1 MTIWRPD
8 PANLHRPAYL
18 SLAEQ
23 FARAIRDGHL
33 AAGTRLSPHRTL
45 ADDLGLSVQTVS
57 RAYEELI
64 RRGLVSG
71 EVGRGSFVLSFGAE
85 NTPPYLAERPG
96 GMVDL
101 SILKP
106 VTARMHVETFR
117 KGLHWV
123 AENLTVPA
131 ALSFRPS
138 SVLPQHRQVAADWLR
153 RGGIDTA
160 PENITLT
167 DGATSAITTAVM
179 SAVPPAGTL
188 AAASLTHHLLM
199 PLCKYLGLHLE
210 GLPVD
215 HDGIIPEAL
224 DHLARKGGLHAVYMQ
239 PAAINPMAI
248 LTSLE
253 RRAELVDVARRH
265 DLLIIENDM
274 LNVLIADRPPPLASL
289 APERVL
295 HINGFTKTTLP
306 GLRVAWLVSPP
317 RLALATAN
325 RHLVTNWMATPAMV
339 ELLSHWI
346 IDGTVDRLVN
356 WQREALRERHAIA
369 RDILGRASFSA
380 HPQSLHIWLD
390 VPLGRSEDEFVAQA
404 RQRGVA
410 VAAGRAF
417 RLDERN
423 RRDAVRIALG
433 STDDEDLRRG
443 LSLVVE
449 TLDNPSEPV
458 LSLVG

>member
-8 PANLHRPAYL
+8 PGALQRPAYL

-23 FARAIRDGHL
+23 FARTIRDGHL
-33 AAGTRLSPHRTL
+33 AAGTRLPPHRKL

-64 RRGLVSG
+64 RRGLVAG
-71 EVGRGSFVLSFGAE
+71 EVGRGSFVLPAGAE
-85 NTPPYLAERPG
+85 NSPPYLAERPG
-96 GMVDL
+96 GLVDL

-106 VTARMHVETFR
+106 VTRRMHVETFR

-138 SVLPQHRQVAADWLR
+138 SVLPQHRQIAADWLR

-160 PENITLT
+160 PESITLT

-188 AAASLTHHLLM
+188 AAAALTHHLLM

-215 HDGIIPEAL
+215 HDGIVPEAL
-224 DHLARKGGLHAVYMQ
+224 DHLARKGSLRALYMQ
-239 PAAINPMAI
+239 PSAINPMAI
-248 LTSLE
+248 MTSVE
-253 RRAELVDVARRH
+253 RRLELTEIARRH
-265 DLLIIENDM
+265 DLLIVENDM
-274 LNVLIADRPPPLASL
+274 LNTMIEDRPPPMAVL

-295 HINGFTKTTLP
+295 HIHGFTKTTLP

-317 RLALATAN
+317 RLAPAAAN

-346 IDGTVDRLVN
+346 RDGTVDRLVL
-356 WQREALRERHAIA
+356 WQREALHERHRIA
-369 RDILGRASFSA
+369 REVLGAAPFHA
-380 HPQSLHIWLD
+380 HPQSLHVWLEL
-390 VPLGRSEDEFVAQA
+390 PPGRDEEEFVAQA
-404 RQRGVA
+404 RHRGVA
-410 VAAGRAF
+410 VASGRAF
-417 RLDERN
+417 RLDERR

-433 STDDEDLRRG
+433 STEADDLRRG
-443 LSLVVE
+443 LRLVVE
-449 TLDNPSEPV
+449 TLGSTAEPV
-458 LSLVG
+458 LTLA

>member
-1 MTIWRPD
+1 MTIWTPD
-8 PANLHRPAYL
+8 PGTLHRPAYL

-23 FARAIRDGHL
+23 YARAIRDGRL
-33 AAGTRLSPHRTL
+33 PAGTRLPPQRKL

-64 RRGLVSG
+64 RRGLVVG
-71 EVGRGSFVLSFGAE
+71 EVGRGSFVLPPGGE
-85 NTPPYLAERPG
+85 NSPPYLAERQRELI
-96 GMVDL
+96 DL

-106 VTARMHVETFR
+106 VTEHMHVETFR
-117 KGLHWV
+117 QGLHWV
-123 AENLTVPA
+123 AENLTASA
-131 ALSFRPS
+131 ALSFRPN
-138 SVLPQHRQVAADWLR
+138 SVLPKHQQVAADWLR
-153 RGGIDTA
+153 RHGVDTA
-160 PENITLT
+160 PQNITIT

-179 SAVPPAGTL
+179 SAVPAGGTL
-188 AAASLTHHLLM
+188 AAATLTHHLLI
-199 PLCKYLGLHLE
+199 PLCRYLGLHLE

-215 HDGIIPEAL
+215 EDGIIPEAL
-224 DHLARKGGLHAVYMQ
+224 DHLARKGCLRALYMQ

-248 LTSLE
+248 MTSTQ
-253 RRAELVDVARRH
+253 RRAELADIARRH

-274 LNVLIADRPPPLASL
+274 LSAMIPDRPTPMAAL

-317 RLALATAN
+317 QIASTAAN

-346 IDGTVDRLVN
+346 SDGTVDRLIG
-356 WQREALRERHAIA
+356 WQREALEQRHRIA
-369 RDILGRASFSA
+369 REVLGATPFRA
-380 HPQSLHIWLD
+380 HPQSLHIWLEL
-390 VPLGRSEDEFVAQA
+390 PEGRDEEEFVAQG

-410 VAAGRAF
+410 IASGRAF
-417 RLDERN
+417 RLSERG

-433 STDDEDLRRG
+433 STSTDELHRG
-443 LSLVVE
+443 LALVADVLNG
-449 TLDNPSEPV
+449 TSEP
-458 LSLVG
+458 LLPLI

>member
-8 PANLHRPAYL
+8 PTTLQRPAYL
-18 SLAEQ
+18 ALAEQ
-23 FARAIRDGHL
+23 YARAIRDGHL
-33 AAGTRLSPHRTL
+33 AAGTRLPPHRRL

-57 RAYEELI
+57 RGYEELI
-64 RRGLVSG
+64 RRGLVTG
-71 EVGRGSFVLSFGAE
+71 EVGRGSFVLPAGAE
-85 NTPPYLAERPG
+85 NAPPYLSERPG
-96 GMVDL
+96 EVIDL

-106 VTARMHVETFR
+106 VTGRMHVETFR

-123 AENLTVPA
+123 AENLSVPA
-131 ALSFRPS
+131 ALSFRPN
-138 SVLPQHRQVAADWLR
+138 SVLPQHRQIAAMWLR
-153 RGGIDTA
+153 RGGIDVA

-179 SAVPPAGTL
+179 SAVPSGGTL

-224 DHLARKGGLHAVYMQ
+224 DHLARKGSLHALYMQ
-239 PAAINPMAI
+239 PSAINPLAI
-248 LTSLE
+248 VTSLE
-253 RRAELVDVARRH
+253 RRRELAEICRRH
-265 DLLIIENDM
+265 DVLIIENDM
-274 LNVLIADRPPPLASL
+274 LNAMIEHRPPPMAVL

-317 RLALATAN
+317 RIALATAN

-339 ELLSHWI
+339 ELLSHWVS
-346 IDGTVDRLVN
+346 DGTIDRLML
-356 WQREALRERHAIA
+356 WQRDALRERHRIA
-369 RDILGRASFSA
+369 QEVLGQASFHA
-380 HPQSLHIWLD
+380 HPQSLHIWLE
-390 VPLGRSEDEFVAQA
+390 VPPGRNEEDFVAQA

-410 VAAGRAF
+410 IAAGRAF
-417 RLDERN
+417 RLGERD

-433 STDDEDLRRG
+433 STDADDLRRG
-443 LSLVVE
+443 LLLVAQ
-449 TLDNPSEPV
+449 TLGSDAEP
-458 LSLVG
+458 LLPLVG

>member
-1 MTIWRPD
+1 MTIWQPD
-8 PANLHRPAYL
+8 PKTLHRPAYL

-23 FARAIRDGHL
+23 YARAIRDGHL
-33 AAGTRLSPHRTL
+33 AARTRLPPHRKL

-64 RRGLVSG
+64 RRGLVAG
-71 EVGRGSFVLSFGAE
+71 EVGRGSFVLPAGAE
-85 NTPPYLAERPG
+85 NSPPYLAERQG
-96 GMVDL
+96 GLIDL

-106 VTARMHVETFR
+106 VTGRMHVDTFR

-123 AENLTVPA
+123 AENLPVPA

-179 SAVPPAGTL
+179 SAVPAAGTL
-188 AAASLTHHLLM
+188 AAACLTHHLLM

-215 HDGIIPEAL
+215 QDGIIPEAL

-248 LTSLE
+248 MTSLE
-253 RRAELVDVARRH
+253 RRAELAEIARRH

-274 LNVLIADRPPPLASL
+274 LNVMIENRPTPMAVL

-317 RLALATAN
+317 RCALATAN

-339 ELLSHWI
+339 ELLSPWI
-346 IDGTVDRLVN
+346 SDGTVDRVVS

-369 RDILGRASFSA
+369 REVLGSASFSA

-390 VPLGRSEDEFVAQA
+390 VPPDRSEDEFVAQA

-410 VAAGRAF
+410 VAAGQAF
-417 RLDERN
+417 RLGERD

-433 STDDEDLRRG
+433 STDANDLRRG
-443 LSLVVE
+443 LSLVAD
-449 TLDNPSEPV
+449 TLVNPAEPV
-458 LSLVG
+458 LTLVG